1 MYATGQMLNTL
12 KRIVQEVNAAAD
24 FEEALSLLVDRVREA
39 LSTEVCSVFVF
50 DRETHQ
56 YVLMATRGLNQAAV
70 GVEIPY
76 TQGLVGLVGSR
87 EEPINLEDAASH
99 PRFHYIA
106 ATGEERFKSFLGVPI
121 VHHRRVMGVLVVQ
134 QSTQRRFSE
143 EDEAFLVT
151 LSAQLA
157 AVMAHA
163 EATGRLNAAV
173 AHTGGGPLYF
183 SGAGAAPGVAIG
195 TAVVMSPKAHL
206 ESVPDRVADNI
217 EEDIQA
223 FKDAIHATRTEI
235 QQVGKRMSKDLRPE
249 ERALFDVYVQML
261 NDDTLG
267 NEVISKIRDGQWAQ
281 GALRQVIL
289 GYVQHF
295 EMIEDSYLRERAT
308 DIRDLGVRV
317 LAKLQSTSV
326 EYNFPDDTVLV
337 AEEISPAMFA
347 EVPEEKLR
355 GLISVRGS
363 ANSHAAILARAR
375 GIPTVMG
382 VVDLPCM
389 QLDGVQVIV
398 DGYQGRLYTDPG
410 SELLMQYRR
419 LAKEEQAMLRGF
431 ESLKKL
437 PSETTDGHRL
447 PLFVNTGLTTD
458 SVRSR
463 ERGAEGVGLYRTE
476 VPFMMMDRFPS
487 EEEQRDIYRQH
498 LATFAPDP
506 VTMRTLDVGGD
517 KALSYFPINED
528 NPFLGWRGI
537 RVTLD
542 HPELFLQQVRAML
555 KASNG
560 LNNLHVMLPMVSN
573 VTEIEEA
580 SHLIFR
586 AYKEV
591 TDEGYDI
598 QMPKVGVM
606 VEVPAAV
613 YQINAIA
620 ERVDFLSVGSN
631 DLTQYLL
638 AVDRNNPRVAD
649 VYDSLHP
656 SVLIALDAIVRSA
669 HEVGRPVSVC
679 GEMAGNPASAV
690 ILMAMGYDML
700 SMNATH
706 LLWVKSVIRQVSLA
720 WSKELL
726 ANIMTLDNAPLIRST
741 VELAFEKA
749 GLGRLLNP
757 TKRL

>member
-1 MYATGQMLNTL
+1 MLNTL

-24 FEEALSLLVDRVREA
+24 FDSALSLLVDLVREA

-50 DRETHQ
+50 DRTTHQ
-56 YVLMATRGLNQAAV
+56 YVLMATRGLNQDAV

-76 TQGLVGLVGSR
+76 SHGLVGLVGSR

-99 PRFHYIA
+99 PRYHYIA
-106 ATGEERFKSFLGVPI
+106 ETGEERFKSFLGVPI

-134 QSTQRRFSE
+134 QRTQRRFSE

-163 EATGRLNAAV
+163 EATGKMSAAV
-173 AHTGGGPLYF
+173 SHGDHTQGPLYF

-206 ESVPDRVADNI
+206 ASVPDRVADNVDD
-217 EEDIQA
+217 EIQA
-223 FKDAIHATRTEI
+223 FKQAIKATRDEI
-235 QQVGKRMSKDLRPE
+235 QQVAERMSKELRPE
-249 ERALFDVYVQML
+249 ELALFDVYVQML

-267 NEVISKIRDGQWAQ
+267 NEVIVRIQAGQWAQ

-289 GYVQHF
+289 EYVHHF
-295 EMIEDSYLRERAT
+295 EMMEDSYLRERAT

-317 LAKLQSTSV
+317 LAQLQSTSI
-326 EYNFPDDTVLV
+326 EYNFPEDTVLV

-347 EVPEEKLR
+347 DVPEHKLR

-389 QLDGVQVIV
+389 QLDAVKVIV
-398 DGYQGRLYTDPG
+398 DGYQGRLFTDPNA
-410 SELLMQYRR
+410 EILTQYRR
-419 LAKEEQAMLRGF
+419 LAKEEQAMIRGF
-431 ESLKKL
+431 EPLKKL
-437 PSETTDGHRL
+437 PSETTDGHKLRL
-447 PLFVNTGLTTD
+447 LVNTGLTTD

-487 EEEQRDIYRQH
+487 EQEQRDIYRQH

-506 VTMRTLDVGGD
+506 VTMRTLDIGGD
-517 KALSYFPINED
+517 KSLNYFPIKED

-555 KASNG
+555 KASQD
-560 LNNLHVMLPMVSN
+560 LNNLHIMLPMIAS
-573 VTEIEEA
+573 VTEVEEA
-580 SHLIFR
+580 AHLIFR
-586 AYKEV
+586 AFCEV
-591 TDEGYDI
+591 RDEGYYI

-606 VEVPAAV
+606 IEVPAAV
-613 YQINAIA
+613 YQIKAIA
-620 ERVDFLSVGSN
+620 QRVDFLSVGSN

-656 SVLIALDAIVRSA
+656 SVLMALDAIVQGA

-679 GEMAGNPASAV
+679 GEMAGNPATAI

-706 LLWVKSVIRQVSLA
+706 LLWVKSVLRQVSLA
-720 WSKELL
+720 WAKALL
-726 ANIMTLDNAPLIRST
+726 SDIMLLDNAPLIRST
-741 VELAFEKA
+741 VELAFDKA

-757 TKRL
+757 TKG